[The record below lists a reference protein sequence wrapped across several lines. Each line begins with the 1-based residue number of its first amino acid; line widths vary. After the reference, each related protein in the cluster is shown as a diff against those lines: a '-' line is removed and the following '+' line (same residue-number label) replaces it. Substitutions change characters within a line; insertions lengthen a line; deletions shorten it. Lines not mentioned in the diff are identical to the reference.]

1 MKKQEKK
8 EYEVPALTVVQ
19 FKVERGY
26 ATSLFGTDNNLG
38 ARNGDN
44 GNDAYMGDAMA
55 KNTEGGS
62 SSWF

>member
-26 ATSLFGTDNNLG
+26 AASIGKMDFGT
-38 ARNGDN
+38 AS
-44 GNDAYMGDAMA
+44 GNDVHAGQAMGQV
-55 KNTEGGS
+55 GGNDGS
-62 SSWF
+62 ELGSYGW

>member
-26 ATSLFGTDNNLG
+26 AASLGKMNYGTVS
-38 ARNGDN
+38 
-44 GNDAYMGDAMA
+44 GNDVHASEAMG
-55 KNTEGGS
+55 EVGGNDGS
-62 SSWF
+62 GLGDYGW